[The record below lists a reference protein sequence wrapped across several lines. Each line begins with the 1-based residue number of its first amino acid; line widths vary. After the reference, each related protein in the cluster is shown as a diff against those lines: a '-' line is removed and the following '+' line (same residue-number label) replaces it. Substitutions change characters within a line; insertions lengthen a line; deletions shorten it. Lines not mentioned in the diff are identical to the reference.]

1 VEPHDRTG
9 SGTRPGDQPGPPAA
23 RPSQWPEAHDDAINV
38 HGTHLRI
45 VERLVGRKVKV
56 RFMHPQTFGFMAFNS
71 GDEIEFVRSDSLATY
86 GANRVS
92 ASLTG

>member
-1 VEPHDRTG
+1 
-9 SGTRPGDQPGPPAA
+9 
-23 RPSQWPEAHDDAINV
+23 
-38 HGTHLRI
+38 
-45 VERLVGRKVKV
+45 VERLAGRKVKV